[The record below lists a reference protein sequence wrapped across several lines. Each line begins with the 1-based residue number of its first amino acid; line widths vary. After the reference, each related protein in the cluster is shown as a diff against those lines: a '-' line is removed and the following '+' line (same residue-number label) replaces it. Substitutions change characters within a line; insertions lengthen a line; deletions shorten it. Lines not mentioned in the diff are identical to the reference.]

1 MRIAY
6 FTDAYLPNV
15 NGVTYA
21 IEGWLS
27 ELGKRH
33 EIEVYAPAYGMNSWT
48 ERQRKVTVRRYRSI
62 PLVTYKDAH
71 VAIPEVGNIIRSMEV
86 FNPQIV
92 HYHSPGPLGL
102 LGILVAKKMR
112 KPLIGTYHTLYS
124 EVLDYVSIR
133 RKLEKYLKVI
143 DRLVAGVNV
152 DWTVLGENKNGN
164 GETIPQRLTWKV
176 VNKIYGYADVV
187 SCPSNAIKR
196 ELVKRGMKRVEVTW
210 LGLDLSKFAPK
221 SKYQTA
227 GKILHVGRLG
237 FEKNV
242 DVVLRAF
249 AGLVDELA
257 GVTLTIVGDGPAME
271 SLRKLTDELGVA
283 GSINFLGMVPRNK
296 LAEIYRKHDVFVTA
310 SDMETLGLVVL
321 EAMACGLPVVG
332 VRKYAL
338 PDMINSGNNG
348 YLVDP
353 GDWEGMTRFL
363 KIILT
368 DPRLNERLGRQARRE
383 AEKHDLTKAVSRL
396 ERVYMRLTKLE
407 KPSFWERIK
416 GAA

>member
-1 MRIAY
+1 M
-6 FTDAYLPNV
+6 
-15 NGVTYA
+15 
-21 IEGWLS
+21 
-27 ELGKRH
+27 
-33 EIEVYAPAYGMNSWT
+33 
-48 ERQRKVTVRRYRSI
+48 
-62 PLVTYKDAH
+62 
-71 VAIPEVGNIIRSMEV
+71 
-86 FNPQIV
+86 
-92 HYHSPGPLGL
+92 
-102 LGILVAKKMR
+102 
-112 KPLIGTYHTLYS
+112 
-124 EVLDYVSIR
+124 
-133 RKLEKYLKVI
+133 
-143 DRLVAGVNV
+143 
-152 DWTVLGENKNGN
+152 
-164 GETIPQRLTWKV
+164 
-176 VNKIYGYADVV
+176 
-187 SCPSNAIKR
+187 
-196 ELVKRGMKRVEVTW
+196 KRGMKRVEVTW

-227 GKILHVGRLG
+227 GKILHVGRMG